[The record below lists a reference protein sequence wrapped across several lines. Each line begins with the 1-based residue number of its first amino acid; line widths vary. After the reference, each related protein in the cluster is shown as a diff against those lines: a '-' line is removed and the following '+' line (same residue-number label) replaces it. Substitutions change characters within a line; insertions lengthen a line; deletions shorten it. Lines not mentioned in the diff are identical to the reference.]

1 MVLGITFGFA
11 AATSN
16 SLAYLFSRAFL
27 KKHQQSYLH
36 LLTVS
41 HLLMGAVSVILA
53 GFLWPDN
60 MLAFRTYGPSLL
72 CTALFYFGAQGC
84 LFLALKRTEASRL
97 SPMLGSKIIL
107 LAMISVVFLG
117 QTFTFFQ
124 WTAIGF
130 SFLAAVLLTSA
141 GSRIPAIA
149 ILWISMTCLGYC
161 LSDINIVKLVAH
173 FETEMGLIP
182 ASVFSA
188 ALCYIVCGTVS
199 IILFFIIGG
208 TTITMWKDAI
218 PFSILW
224 YTAMLFLFGCFGSLG
239 AIHGNIIQSTRG
251 IISVILAAFVSL
263 IGFHELEQKVTRKVF
278 VKRICAAALMTAAVA
293 IFHLNKT
300 AG

>member
-27 KKHQQSYLH
+27 QKHHQSYFH

-41 HLLMGAVSVILA
+41 HILMGVVSVILA
-53 GFLWPDN
+53 AFLWPDN
-60 MLAFRTYGPSLL
+60 MLEFKIYGPSLL
-72 CTALFYFGAQGC
+72 GTALFYFVAQGC

-107 LAMISVVFLG
+107 LAMISVLFLG
-117 QTFTFFQ
+117 QTFTLFQ
-124 WTAIGF
+124 WMAICF

-141 GSRIPAIA
+141 GSRTPKIA

-173 FETEMGLIP
+173 FETDMGLIQ
-182 ASVFSA
+182 ASLFST
-188 ALCYIVCGTVS
+188 ALCYIVCGILS
-199 IILFFIIGG
+199 IIMLFILRH
-208 TTITMWKDAI
+208 TTPAMWKDAI

-224 YTAMLFLFGCFGSLG
+224 YMAMLFLFVCFGSIG
-239 AIHGNIIQSTRG
+239 AVHGNIIQSTRG
-251 IISVILAAFVSL
+251 IISVVLAAFVSL
-263 IGFHELEQKVTRKVF
+263 MGFHRIEQKVTRRVF
-278 VKRICAAALMTAAVA
+278 VKRICAAALMTAAVT
-293 IFHLNKT
+293 IFHLNT
-300 AG
+300 G